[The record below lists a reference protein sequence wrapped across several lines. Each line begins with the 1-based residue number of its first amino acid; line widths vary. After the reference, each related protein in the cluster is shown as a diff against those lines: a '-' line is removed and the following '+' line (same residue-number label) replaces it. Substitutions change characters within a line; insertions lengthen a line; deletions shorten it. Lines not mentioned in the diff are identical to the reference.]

1 MQVAPL
7 REACQTQLT
16 DHMTTD
22 TVFPCYSYADSVSD
36 NKLRSACI
44 GFIPPPFKQVCPF
57 FDKDT
62 SETGALY
69 PCQVSGQCVIACNAT
84 HEVQCSEDSSNIKRA
99 ALLALHVM
107 LNEKCK

>member
-1 MQVAPL
+1 MANSYDAMQVAPL

-44 GFIPPPFKQVCPF
+44 GFMARPSKRCVLYLTKTLLKQEHC
-57 FDKDT
+57 T
-62 SETGALY
+62 
-69 PCQVSGQCVIACNAT
+69 
-84 HEVQCSEDSSNIKRA
+84 
-99 ALLALHVM
+99 LARSLDNV
-107 LNEKCK
+107 